1 MEILKCENLTKIY
14 GSNQTKVTAL
24 NNVNLSVQ
32 KGDFVS
38 IVGASGSGGHVKIR
52 LS

>member
-14 GSNQTKVTAL
+14 GSNQTRVTAL

-38 IVGASGSGGHVKIR
+38 IVG
-52 LS
+52 